1 ASSGAVKRTGDCR
14 SGAWYQTS
22 MFVWIKFGEV
32 ESPERRCFCIDV
44 TCDNLLD
51 AVKQTV
57 EQETVGVMKRREVEL
72 VLKLREAVLE
82 EQQLAAK
89 AARFDSLQQPTPP
102 DISSALELARFRKT
116 STEGKL
122 AALQA
127 SLVNFKGD
135 TTMRCRAVT
144 VLSGLGHVAIDLM
157 DPSTAAL
164 QKLASHPRKKA
175 VGLLRAGNTYE
186 AARLDKTS
194 TGAFTSTP
202 LVFSLSSPVTSHPA
216 PA

>member
-1 ASSGAVKRTGDCR
+1 
-14 SGAWYQTS
+14 
-22 MFVWIKFGEV
+22 MFVWIRFGEV
-32 ESPERRCFCIDV
+32 ESPEKRCFCIDV

-57 EQETVGVMKRREVEL
+57 EQETVGAMKRREVEL

-89 AARFDSLQQPTPP
+89 AARFDSLRQPTPP
-102 DISSALELARFRKT
+102 DISSALELARFQKT

-122 AALQA
+122 TALQA
-127 SLVNFKGD
+127 SLVNFKG
-135 TTMRCRAVT
+135 
-144 VLSGLGHVAIDLM
+144 LGHITVDLM

-186 AARLDKTS
+186 AARLDKNS
-194 TGAFTSTP
+194 TGGFTSTP

>member
-1 ASSGAVKRTGDCR
+1 
-14 SGAWYQTS
+14 
-22 MFVWIKFGEV
+22 MFVWIRFGEV

-102 DISSALELARFRKT
+102 DISSALELVRFRKT

-122 AALQA
+122 TALQA

-135 TTMRCRAVT
+135 TITKCCRSLT
-144 VLSGLGHVAIDLM
+144 VLPGLGHITIDLM

-164 QKLASHPRKKA
+164 QKLASHSRKKA

-186 AARLDKTS
+186 AARLDKNS